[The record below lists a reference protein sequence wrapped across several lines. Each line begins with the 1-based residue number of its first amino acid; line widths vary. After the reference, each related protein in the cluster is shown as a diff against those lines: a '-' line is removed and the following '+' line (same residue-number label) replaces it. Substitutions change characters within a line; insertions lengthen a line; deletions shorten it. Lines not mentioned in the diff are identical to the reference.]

1 MTITLRP
8 YQQKVIDD
16 LIVALRK
23 GYKKPLIV
31 CATGGGKT
39 AIATKIA
46 EGIKNKGNSLIFMCH
61 RTELV
66 DQTYRTFLKND
77 IEPDFIAA
85 GRKFNPNSDCRI
97 AMVNTL
103 LRRLQKVSC
112 PNVLIAGR
120 FSNIYFATSVFVSK
134 FFDFIS
140 FFLSKPEVMCLAN
153 SPTVKTSTFSKLV
166 INSPI
171 SLW

>member
-1 MTITLRP
+1 M
-8 YQQKVIDD
+8 
-16 LIVALRK
+16 
-23 GYKKPLIV
+23 
-31 CATGGGKT
+31 
-39 AIATKIA
+39 
-46 EGIKNKGNSLIFMCH
+46 IFMCH

-112 PNVLIAGR
+112 PNVLIADECHHL
-120 FSNIYFATSVFVSK
+120 ASK
-134 FFDFIS
+134 TW
-140 FFLSKPEVMCLAN
+140 K
-153 SPTVKTSTFSKLV
+153 TVADYYNKGITIGSGS
-166 INSPI
+166 I
-171 SLW
+171 SLNSVSQLLLRRPVIQTNMDLF